1 MAITVGVETLDIP
14 VQEELEQ
21 YLDQFDKATF
31 RDNKLQ
37 SCSPFRYDQHPSFAV
52 HLENG
57 SWIDSGASDEHR
69 KGHFIQLLSFLRQES
84 TEDTIEYLLNKYSIR
99 KLDADTLKVDM
110 SWLLPSIEPKVF
122 STEDLQPFAFRHP
135 YLSTR
140 GISEEVQ
147 REFRVGYCKNS
158 KAIVMPW
165 TSVDGSVIN
174 MKFRSVETKRFWY
187 HKEGQRVNSYLY
199 GFEQYS
205 KTGLP
210 EVWLVESEVDC
221 LRLWSNGIPAIAFG
235 TANIS
240 KSQEQLL
247 RSSYAEHLVIAVD
260 NDAVGKQF
268 KSKLIE
274 MFSGYFLLS
283 EIAYPSA
290 NIKDISDMTDEQI
303 LNCASEKL
311 DVSVKIELKV
321 R

>member
-1 MAITVGVETLDIP
+1 MITVGTEQLDIP
-14 VQEELEQ
+14 VQTELEP
-21 YLDQFDKATF
+21 LMDKFDKATF
-31 RDNKLQ
+31 RDDKLQ

-69 KGHFIQLLSFLRQES
+69 KGHFIQLLSFLREES
-84 TEDTIEYLLNKYSIR
+84 TEDTVEYLINKYSIK

-110 SWLLPSIEPKVF
+110 SWLLPQVKPKVF
-122 STEDLQPFAFRHP
+122 ATGDLQPFAFRHP

-147 REFRVGYCKNS
+147 REFRVGYCNDS

-165 TSVDGSVIN
+165 TSADGSVIN

-199 GFEQYS
+199 GLEQFN

-210 EVWLVESEVDC
+210 TVWLVESEIDC
-221 LRLWSNGIPAIAFG
+221 LRLWTLGIPAIAFG

-240 KSQEQLL
+240 KSQESLI
-247 RSSYAEHLVIAVD
+247 RNSPAEHLVIAVD

-268 KSKLIE
+268 KSKLTE
-274 MFSGYFLLS
+274 MLSGYFILS
-283 EIAYPSA
+283 EVAYPSA
-290 NIKDISDMTDEQI
+290 KYKDISDLTDQQI
-303 LNCASEKL
+303 LQIKAELK
-311 DVSVKIELKV
+311 DISVKLNL
-321 R
+321 